1 MLRLSSAEELDAFV
15 LQCKKGYRGT
25 TEIKV
30 PNEAPFSEPIDFS
43 NDRNVLGMQVTYFG
57 RRTPNNQWFKLDH
70 PRVRISFKQQ
80 EGLLQLIQGTHSML
94 KKYPVHKECHQREWW
109 YEWATGTGGANFQA
123 QELPLIAKYY
133 GAFWDDK
140 ISETQTLTDAD
151 LDKVKMEIISLL
163 EASDLIPASDT
174 PFVLKR
180 VSTRTRQNVTANE
193 HKDVNQDRRVRPRL
207 SMNE

>member
-1 MLRLSSAEELDAFV
+1 
-15 LQCKKGYRGT
+15 
-25 TEIKV
+25 
-30 PNEAPFSEPIDFS
+30 
-43 NDRNVLGMQVTYFG
+43 
-57 RRTPNNQWFKLDH
+57 
-70 PRVRISFKQQ
+70 
-80 EGLLQLIQGTHSML
+80 ML
-94 KKYPVHKECHQREWW
+94 KKYPVHKECREREW

-151 LDKVKMEIISLL
+151 LNKVKMEIISLL

-193 HKDVNQDRRVRPRL
+193 HIDVNQDRRVRPRL
-207 SMNE
+207 SMNKEEVVENIYHLSASKISPKFQKFMYQLPVELEHGSDDKEE